1 MRLCVGI
8 LLVLVHV
15 LGDVD
20 EAVCWYTAITCACTR
35 RRQ

>member
-15 LGDVD
+15 LGDID
-20 EAVCWYTAITCACTR
+20 EAVCWYTADTLCTR
-35 RRQ
+35 RHR